1 MAKEERNTPI
11 DETEVINT
19 EEIRVVLQEKAKK
32 EKKESW
38 LKKLFKKKDKK

>member
-1 MAKEERNTPI
+1 MAKEQRNTPI

-19 EEIRVVLQEKAKK
+19 EEIRVVLQEKEKK

>member
-19 EEIRVVLQEKAKK
+19 EEIRVVLQEKEKK

-38 LKKLFKKKDKK
+38 FKKLFKKNKK